1 MNHTQ
6 LTAMEEL
13 KKHEATINSLLE
25 SRNSQ
30 REELEEQS
38 TLYRGQLDKAIN
50 KINESERLIDSEGY
64 NDGIKEKHDLEF
76 KIRGNDKLIETLGN
90 RPLLEESSYTS
101 LKNELK
107 SSMDKIIV
115 EAKNDVQPL
124 IEQIELI
131 EKSVMDSHL
140 LTNRLLQTLQKDVQ
154 LQSNVREEFIN
165 GRVQRIGVLDDKYQ
179 KQVGSHSLAQAK
191 SNLKNFIDL
200 TV

>member
-13 KKHEATINSLLE
+13 KKHEDTINSLLE
-25 SRNSQ
+25 SRTLQ
-30 REELEEQS
+30 LEELEEQTAS
-38 TLYRGQLDKAIN
+38 YHKQLDDAVN
-50 KINESERLIDSEGY
+50 RINEAERLIDSEGY
-64 NDGIKEKHDLEF
+64 NDGIKEKQELEF
-76 KIRGNDKLIETLGN
+76 KIRGNDKLIEKLGN
-90 RPLLEESSYTS
+90 RPLLEEYSYTS

-107 SSMDKIIV
+107 ASMDKIIV

-140 LTNRLLQTLQKDVQ
+140 LTNRLLQRLQKDVQ
-154 LQSNVREEFIN
+154 LQSNVREEFVN

>member
-13 KKHEATINSLLE
+13 KNHEVTINSLLE

-30 REELEEQS
+30 REELEEKS

-50 KINESERLIDSEGY
+50 KINESERLLDAEGY
-64 NDGIKEKHDLEF
+64 NDGLKEKNDLEF

-90 RPLLEESSYTS
+90 RPLLEESNYTS

-107 SSMDKIIV
+107 ASMDKIIV
-115 EAKNDVQPL
+115 EAKNDVKPL

-140 LTNRLLQTLQKDVQ
+140 LTNRLLKTLQKDVQ
-154 LQSNVREEFIN
+154 LQPKVKEEFIN
-165 GRVQRIGVLDDKYQ
+165 GRVQRIGVLEEKYQ
-179 KQVGSHSLAQAK
+179 KQVGNHSLTQAK

-200 TV
+200 KG